1 MINTHSVVVP
11 LFSPA
16 FQELWSY
23 ISSLR
28 APFSLQDIE
37 GFNAIYKRNY
47 SMLSREERRRV
58 EEFVDSMIEQVARKE
73 WATKIFGVV

>member
-1 MINTHSVVVP
+1 VSTNTVVVS

-23 ISSLR
+23 ISGLQ
-28 APFSLQDIE
+28 APFSLHDIE

-47 SMLSREERRRV
+47 SSLSREERHRV
-58 EEFVDSMIEQVARKE
+58 EEFVDTMIAQVARKE
-73 WATKIFGVV
+73 WAVKIFGVV